1 MEAELKR
8 DFRDAKVVVE
18 ESLHA
23 AFSVATG
30 VFVVLP
36 SLLLL
41 ESMVFQYLLAV
52 GVGGI
57 VARLLF
63 LWMAPFLAKHS
74 VTVAFIVNAVL
85 IFCQAAFEFI
95 LAIIIVIS
103 DAFDLLSDALSAFGV
118 SLGHAP
124 DLSKDI
130 DFSNLYTVSKSA
142 VHDELTYIVD
152 TCGPYDEAWAVIYS
166 ATKQLT
172 HARACA
178 TVRFFWPLPWLSDF
192 FDFWLRPFYDGSANP
207 LDTHDAPANCNTVGD
222 DYSVSLLCS
231 GIGFGYVVVEVLI
244 PLLLAIIVLISLAS
258 GLKRVAILAYTVVK
272 VGVAD
277 AWRATYKVIGP
288 LLQRLIVD

>member
-8 DFRDAKVVVE
+8 AFRDAKVIVE
-18 ESLHA
+18 EAPHA
-23 AFSVATG
+23 AFSVGTG
-30 VFVVLP
+30 LFVVLP

-52 GVGGI
+52 GVGG
-57 VARLLF
+57 VAARLVF
-63 LWMAPFLAKHS
+63 LWIAPFLAKHS

-85 IFCQAAFEFI
+85 LFCQAAFEFI
-95 LAIIIVIS
+95 LLIIVVIS

-124 DLSKDI
+124 DLSKDV
-130 DFSNLYTVSKSA
+130 DFSHLYTVSKSA

-178 TVRFFWPLPWLSDF
+178 TVRFFWPLPWLRDF

-207 LDTHDAPANCNTVGD
+207 LDTHNNPGNCNTTPD
-222 DYSVSLLCS
+222 DNSISLLCS
-231 GIGFGYVVVEVLI
+231 GLGFGYVVVEVLI
-244 PLLLAIIVLISLAS
+244 PLLLAIIVLIALAG
-258 GLKRVAILAYTVVK
+258 GLKRTLILAYTLIK
-272 VGVAD
+272 VGAAD

-288 LLQRLIVD
+288 LLKRLLVD